1 MIIVR
6 RVRHKG
12 SALFQKALMPGGWGF
27 YDGHSSGRMDAFASH
42 QKWREKI
49 DKESAEAKKNK
60 RKARNER
67 RLAKLKSQNEYWTSK
82 NFDRQLRE
90 LGQDPWDAWFDPEKI
105 DRNSFV
111 NSNPSSPTRLLPGG
125 VDPDSPPQAPNQATK
140 KPLSKASNSKAL
152 LAGLALAGAVGAA
165 GAGAYFIRRRRSKK
179 GKTIVER
186 VRR

>member
-1 MIIVR
+1 MIVVR
-6 RVRHKG
+6 RGRHKG

-27 YDGHSSGRMDAFASH
+27 YDGHSSGNMDAFASH
-42 QKWREKI
+42 QKWREQVN
-49 DKESAEAKKNK
+49 KEKAEAKRVKSKN
-60 RKARNER
+60 RAER
-67 RLAKLKSQNEYWTSK
+67 VNAKLNDLHDYH
-82 NFDRQLRE
+82 NYRQLRWDQE
-90 LGQDPWDAWFDPEKI
+90 RMLRDPWDDWFDPEKI

-125 VDPDSPPQAPNQATK
+125 VDPDSPPQTPNQATK
-140 KPLSKASNSKAL
+140 KPLPKASNSKAL
-152 LAGLALAGAVGAA
+152 LAGLALAGAVGAV